1 MSRFGSKN
9 STSLKKGGYK
19 NIFHVKNKVATLLE
33 MMPIFYTYQFFLFIP
48 SVNINENEEL

>member
-48 SVNINENEEL
+48 SVNIKENEEL